1 MAQQGTS
8 GSVSGGDTDSLSL
21 AVTNSGTGI
30 WDRDVRSGFITYSS
44 GWKAI
49 LGYRDDEIGNRIEDS
64 YTRVHPDDLAMVCAA
79 IEDHF
84 QQRTAMYEVRHRL
97 RCKDGSYKWVLS
109 RGKVVARD
117 EHGAPL
123 RMAGVTTDIS
133 DIVALSDELRHSVE
147 LLTNLTDEVPGLVY
161 QYCETSDGQACFPYA
176 SAGIADIFGA
186 TPQQAA
192 AGAAAVEAAIHPDD
206 LPAYRASLAASAA
219 TLLRWHLEFRV
230 LTGHGG
236 ERWCQGDARPRRQP
250 DGGTLWHG
258 YVSDITERKQIERKL
273 RDAAATDFLTG
284 LPNRRQ
290 VMGHMEQELARI
302 QRELDA
308 VATVL
313 MFDLDHFKAVNDS
326 YGHAVGDEVLRAFA
340 AQAQAILRNA
350 DIIGRWGGEEF
361 LLLLPETPPGEPT
374 VGVARLRA
382 HLAATE
388 VCSQLPGLRVAFSSG
403 FARYAEGE
411 PIDQTIERADRA
423 LYAAKSAGRNQSVVL
438 LDQPASLAA

>member
-313 MFDLDHFKAVNDS
+313 MFDLDHFKAVNDV
-326 YGHAVGDEVLRAFA
+326 YGHATGDEVLKHFA
-340 AQAQAILRNA
+340 HILLSELRKVDA
-350 DIIGRWGGEEF
+350 AGRIGGEEF
-361 LLLLPETPPGEPT
+361 AVVLAGAGMEEAQAFAERVRARMETTPLSHCGRSIT
-374 VGVARLRA
+374 VTVSIGIAA
-382 HLAATE
+382 MHAADGSAATA
-388 VCSQLPGLRVAFSSG
+388 L
-403 FARYAEGE
+403 
-411 PIDQTIERADRA
+411 TRADAA
-423 LYAAKSAGRNQSVVL
+423 LYCAKQAGRNRIE
-438 LDQPASLAA
+438 ASL

>member
-313 MFDLDHFKAVNDS
+313 MFDLDHFKAVNDV
-326 YGHAVGDEVLRAFA
+326 YGHATGDEVLKHFA
-340 AQAQAILRNA
+340 HILLSELRKVDA
-350 DIIGRWGGEEF
+350 AGRIGGEEF
-361 LLLLPETPPGEPT
+361 AVVLAGAGMEEAQAFAERVRARMETTPLSHCGRGIT
-374 VGVARLRA
+374 VTVSIGIAA
-382 HLAATE
+382 MHAADGSAATA
-388 VCSQLPGLRVAFSSG
+388 L
-403 FARYAEGE
+403 
-411 PIDQTIERADRA
+411 TRADAA
-423 LYAAKSAGRNQSVVL
+423 LYCAKQAGRNRIE
-438 LDQPASLAA
+438 ASL